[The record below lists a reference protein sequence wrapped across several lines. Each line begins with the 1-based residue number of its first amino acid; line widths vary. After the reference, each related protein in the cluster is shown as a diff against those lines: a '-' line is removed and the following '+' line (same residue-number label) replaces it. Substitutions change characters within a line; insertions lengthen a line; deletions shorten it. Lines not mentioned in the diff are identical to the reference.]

1 MADRTD
7 IVRQIV
13 ALVEDLG
20 RVVDAEHEASNAEA
34 LGKIDELSRELEQ
47 VHIQHEEVLA
57 ARQGLERELEVAE
70 KRIETLV
77 QKLKEARQ
85 AAAEAGEEARKA
97 LRRQL
102 EALQE
107 ECDDARAELDQER
120 SVRKRLEKG
129 AAADDKRLNELEK
142 ALAAG
147 KPVAGSEGDA
157 GGKELA
163 AAQAALAEAR
173 ESAREER
180 LARESVEEELA
191 DAHKLIEAMEKA
203 LKQAQEAPRGATG
216 GSSDAE
222 VKRLAEKLKI
232 AEARLEQEQLESNR
246 HAKASA
252 AAEQRIAGLEGL
264 LREREKSGPRELVGG
279 GGTAARKPAPDTL
292 LPHDLRPEPKP
303 GAIFR
308 PDWELTSLPCKS
320 ADQVLQAWGSVFN
333 VQLSL
338 EGYPSQ
344 YCTAFL
350 VILKV
355 GKQKQLFIVFNLKT
369 SKHVLVCVPG
379 KPPTD
384 EAALTKALEAGRKYL
399 LMSGFELEKVAPAD
413 MDRVLG
419 GYFLK
424 A

>member
-13 ALVEDLG
+13 ALVEDIG
-20 RVVDAEHEASNAEA
+20 RVVDAEHEAATAEA
-34 LGKIDELSRELEQ
+34 LGKIDGLSRELEQ
-47 VHIQHEEVLA
+47 VRIELEEALA
-57 ARQGLERELEVAE
+57 GRQGLERELDVAE

-77 QKLKEARQ
+77 QKLKDARQ
-85 AAAEAGEEARKA
+85 AAAEAGEEAQKA

-120 SVRKRLEKG
+120 SIRKRLEKG
-129 AAADDKRLNELEK
+129 AAADDKRVNELEK

-147 KPVAGSEGDA
+147 KPVAGAEGDA

-163 AAQAALAEAR
+163 AAQAALADAR

-203 LKQAQEAPRGATG
+203 LKQAQEAPWAATG
-216 GSSDAE
+216 GSSDAD

-232 AEARLEQEQLESNR
+232 TEAQLEQEQLESKR
-246 HAKASA
+246 YATASA
-252 AAEQRIAGLEGL
+252 AADQRIAGLEGL
-264 LREREKSGPRELVGG
+264 LREREKSGTQELVGG
-279 GGTAARKPAPDTL
+279 GVAARKSASDTP
-292 LPHDLRPEPKP
+292 LPHELRPEPKP

-308 PDWELTSLPCKS
+308 PDWDLTSLPCTS

-369 SKHVLVCVPG
+369 SKHILVCIPG

-399 LMSGFELEKVAPAD
+399 LMSGFELEKVTPAD

-419 GYFLK
+419 GYFVK
-424 A
+424 V